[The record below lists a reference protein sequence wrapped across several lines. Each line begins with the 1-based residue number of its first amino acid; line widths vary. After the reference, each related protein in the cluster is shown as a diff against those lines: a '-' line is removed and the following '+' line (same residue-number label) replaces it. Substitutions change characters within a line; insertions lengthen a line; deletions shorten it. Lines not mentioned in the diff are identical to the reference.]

1 MFLKILSRIIINAI
15 AIYVAVIL
23 VDGITLEINFLNLVY
38 AGLLLGIINSFVK
51 PIVSILAL
59 PLILITFGLFTIII
73 NIGLLFLMTTLIP
86 SFEISGFWAGFLGLI
101 IITLVNFILNKITK

>member
-15 AIYVAVIL
+15 AIYLAVIL
-23 VDGITLEINFLNLVY
+23 VDGIDLKINFLNLVY

-51 PIVSILAL
+51 PVVSILAL

-73 NIGLLFLMTTLIP
+73 IIGLLFLMTALIP
-86 SFEISGFWAGFLGLI
+86 SFEINNFWSGFLGLI
-101 IITLVNFILNKITK
+101 IITLVNYILNKITE

>member
-1 MFLKILSRIIINAI
+1 VLLKILSRIIINAI
-15 AIYVAVIL
+15 AIYIAVIL

-38 AGLLLGIINSFVK
+38 AGLLLGIINSFIK

-73 NIGLLFLMTTLIP
+73 NIGLLFLMTALIP

-101 IITLVNFILNKITK
+101 IITLVNYILNKITK